1 MKQREG
7 KLVLFSN
14 LKEKYDLRTLGHVH
28 GPKEKIIFKCESNKS
43 NNKKP
48 LKYLQR

>member
-28 GPKEKIIFKCESNKS
+28 GPKEKLFLNVRAINQIVKS
-43 NNKKP
+43 H
-48 LKYLQR
+48 